1 MKSITK
7 SSSWWKQNVHIWPTE
22 DLKVTVCPFDSIQ
35 NQFIIYYY
43 YLWSIY
49 YYSWFITISGLS
61 DTQKSNAN
69 CSIFQHVCHNVPS
82 LSSFI
87 PFCSFPSLSS
97 TSIYLPSKSMCLIKP
112 SAALKYWANMHSINA
127 CKCQPSIQGPS
138 EYRRRCMG
146 ASFRGFVYVCIRQI
160 KAEGR
165 THEDLRE
172 EGNPR

>member
-1 MKSITK
+1 M
-7 SSSWWKQNVHIWPTE
+7 HIWPTE

-43 YLWSIY
+43 YLWL
-49 YYSWFITISGLS
+49 FIIIIHDLL
-61 DTQKSNAN
+61 QFQVCQIHRKAMQN

-112 SAALKYWANMHSINA
+112 SAALKYGQTCTQSMHANASHPFRALLNIDGAAWAH
-127 CKCQPSIQGPS
+127 
-138 EYRRRCMG
+138 R
-146 ASFRGFVYVCIRQI
+146 FRGFVYVCVRQ
-160 KAEGR
+160 
-165 THEDLRE
+165 
-172 EGNPR
+172 

>member
-1 MKSITK
+1 MQRKATQTAQFSGMCA
-7 SSSWWKQNVHIWPTE
+7 SQCSLP
-22 DLKVTVCPFDSIQ
+22 LPF
-35 NQFIIYYY
+35 
-43 YLWSIY
+43 L
-49 YYSWFITISGLS
+49 L
-61 DTQKSNAN
+61 
-69 CSIFQHVCHNVPS
+69 H
-82 LSSFI
+82 SSFI

-146 ASFRGFVYVCIRQI
+146 APFRGFVYVCVRQI

-165 THEDLRE
+165 THEGLRE
-172 EGNPR
+172 EESPR